1 MISTRP
7 GSPGHRVLV
16 ALVALGDCTADD
28 LAGRLVVLPPL
39 TPEEARSPRRLD
51 LLRERQ
57 RQRSE
62 ERARIS
68 RVLGRLQ
75 EQGLV
80 AARSPARV
88 SGEWMAQAAK
98 RGPVGAL
105 RCMSCWRVREDRAA
119 PYLAL
124 ISRVETQP
132 GCVGALSGQDGERYR
147 QLVAWD
153 VIVAP
158 SLRRATAAGRALVE
172 GA

>member
-1 MISTRP
+1 MISTLP
-7 GSPGHRVLV
+7 GSIGYRVLV

-28 LAGRLVVLPPL
+28 LVGRLVVLPPL

-80 AARSPARV
+80 EARSPARV

-98 RGPVGAL
+98 RGPVG
-105 RCMSCWRVREDRAA
+105 
-119 PYLAL
+119 
-124 ISRVETQP
+124 
-132 GCVGALSGQDGERYR
+132 GLSGQDGERYR
-147 QLVAWD
+147 QLVRWD